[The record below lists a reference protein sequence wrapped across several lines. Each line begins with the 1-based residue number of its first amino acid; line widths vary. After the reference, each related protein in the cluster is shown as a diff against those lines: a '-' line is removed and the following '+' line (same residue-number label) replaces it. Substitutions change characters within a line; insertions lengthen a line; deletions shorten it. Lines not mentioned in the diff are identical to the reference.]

1 MGLLTKKIKL
11 LFDYYIHS
19 SLHVSFCVIC
29 YIITLNLIN
38 QIHVNWQDI
47 AFVFFTTFF
56 SYNFIKFK
64 VNLISINKPV
74 SLLLK
79 IFFFKALI
87 SLVISLYLFFD
98 LSKSKQIFVIIIS
111 IVTVLYTIPLI
122 SNYTLRSNP
131 ILKILTVAYCWT
143 MLIVVFPFFGILDF
157 FNLVYYSFL
166 IFCLVTAQMIPFL
179 IFCLVIAQ
187 MIPFEI
193 RDIIKDKDLIKTII
207 HDYGIKYSKNIG
219 YCILTLAMLITM
231 FLCYFLEN
239 FVFKN
244 STLIV
249 ILITAILVSLSS
261 EKQNKYYSSFIV
273 ESVPIYWLIVEI
285 GLQILL

>member
-1 MGLLTKKIKL
+1 MGLLTNKIKL
-11 LFDYYIHS
+11 LFDYYINS

-29 YIITLNLIN
+29 YIITINLIN

-47 AFVFFTTFF
+47 TFVFFTTFF

-64 VNLISINKPV
+64 EYFTSINKPV
-74 SLLLK
+74 SPLLK

-87 SLVISLYLFFD
+87 SLVISLYLFFN
-98 LSKSKQIFVIIIS
+98 LSTSKQIFVIIIS
-111 IVTVLYTIPLI
+111 IATVLYTVPLI

-131 ILKILTVAYCWT
+131 ILKILTVAFCWT
-143 MLIVVFPFFGILDF
+143 MLIVVFPFSEVLDF
-157 FNLVYYSFL
+157 INLVYYSFL
-166 IFCLVTAQMIPFL
+166 IFCLVT
-179 IFCLVIAQ
+179 AQ

-231 FLCYFLEN
+231 ILCCFLEN

-273 ESVPIYWLIVEI
+273 ESVPIYWLIVEM
-285 GLQILL
+285 

>member
-1 MGLLTKKIKL
+1 MGLLTNKIKL
-11 LFDYYIHS
+11 LFDYYINS

-29 YIITLNLIN
+29 YIITINLIN

-47 AFVFFTTFF
+47 TFVFFTTFF

-64 VNLISINKPV
+64 EYFISINKPV
-74 SLLLK
+74 SPLLK
-79 IFFFKALI
+79 FFFFKALI
-87 SLVISLYLFFD
+87 SLVISLYLFFN
-98 LSKSKQIFVIIIS
+98 LSTSKQIFVIIIS
-111 IVTVLYTIPLI
+111 IATVLYTVPLI
-122 SNYTLRSNP
+122 SNYTLRSNS
-131 ILKILTVAYCWT
+131 ILKILTVAFCWT
-143 MLIVVFPFFGILDF
+143 MLIVVFPFSEVLDF
-157 FNLVYYSFL
+157 INLVYYS
-166 IFCLVTAQMIPFL
+166 FL

-231 FLCYFLEN
+231 ILCCFLEN